1 MFLREA
7 KFEDWEILLEWRND
21 PISRMNSF
29 DQNIIDEET
38 HKDWLFKSL
47 RFRSRK
53 IYILEDSI
61 NGPLGTI
68 RCDTNPDNTKTLS
81 WNINP
86 KERGKGYGTL
96 ILEMFLEDSAGEFLA
111 EIKDSNIASI
121 KLAEKN
127 GFTKLSN
134 QLYYLKL

>member
-1 MFLREA
+1 MLLREA

-21 PISRMNSF
+21 SISRMNSF
-29 DQNIIDEET
+29 DQNIIDEKT
-38 HKDWLFKSL
+38 HKDWLSRSL
-47 RFRSRK
+47 RFSARK
-53 IYILEDSI
+53 IYILEDPI
-61 NGPLGTI
+61 NGSLGTI
-68 RCDTNPDNTKTLS
+68 RCDTSSDNTNTLS

-96 ILEMFLEDSAGEFLA
+96 ILKMFLENTSGEFLA

-127 GFTKLSN
+127 GFTKHSN
-134 QLYYLKL
+134 QLYYLKS